1 MRITNKTLTENF
13 LRNLSQNLNQMSQYQ
28 NQLSSGKVVTKPSE
42 DPMLVSKIMDLRNSV
57 GINEQNNTNIGD
69 ALGWVQTQDGALN
82 SGSGILQR
90 IRELIV
96 YGAND
101 TLAPQDR
108 QAIKDE
114 VVQNIE
120 ALRDVFNTNFDGRYV
135 FGGQKT
141 KTPPFQFTKEDGM
154 TYHGDENNIQ
164 REIAKGVH
172 VELLT
177 SGSQFLGEGAEGLGA
192 LLKNVVSAL
201 EGNDTQQLSGSLLE
215 KVDQKMEDLL
225 SLRSKIGAMDNR
237 LQASLSRNEE
247 ENIQLNGLLS
257 KKEDIDVAEK
267 FMEYSVM
274 STVYQASLAAG
285 SKILQ
290 PSLLDYLR

>member
-141 KTPPFQFTKEDGM
+141 KTPPFQFTQEDGM